1 MSLRLWHAVLAA
13 SVALAPVAAS
23 AQSAA
28 PESAQA
34 SAAES
39 GPSPAVIAM
48 REQWLNPAVN
58 SFTFRDT
65 DKVFESR
72 AVPRSGPALPLA
84 AGTALAMPAHTS
96 GGQTMPY
103 AAWADRTFTNAML
116 VMKDGKVVFE
126 DYRNKSDAATRF
138 ISFSMAKTFT
148 ALLVGIAL
156 GEGKIRS
163 LDDKAGD
170 YVPELKSGGY
180 GDATIRQILQMRSG
194 VDYEERYDFGANP
207 SLAATIH
214 TKAIVRGEM
223 RFADPAVTIGKKTA
237 PGSTFNYAT
246 LDTAVLGWILE
257 RATGEK
263 LETYTASRL
272 WGPLGAEAGAFWMAD
287 GPPGKGRA
295 LNGMA
300 FNAVLRDFA
309 RLGQMMLD
317 GGKVG
322 GQAGGQQV
330 IPAGWLKEMTT
341 MIAFPAEYAR
351 KAEFKGYGYQ
361 TWQVD
366 DEPGAYSA
374 VGLAGQFIYVH
385 PKTRTVIVKLSY
397 NPPVEPEWLTGE
409 VIDYF
414 HAVVRTPA
422 AAKP

>member
-1 MSLRLWHAVLAA
+1 MSARQPSVRIWNAVLAA
-13 SVALAPVAAS
+13 SVALTPVAVS
-23 AQSAA
+23 AQLPAPAA
-28 PESAQA
+28 VPAQ
-34 SAAES
+34 
-39 GPSPAVIAM
+39 PSPAVISM

-65 DKVFESR
+65 NKVFESR
-72 AVPRSGPALPLA
+72 DVPRSGPVSPLNN
-84 AGTALAMPAHTS
+84 GTALAMPQHQSS
-96 GGQTMPY
+96 GAAMGY
-103 AAWADRTFTNAML
+103 DAWADRTFTNALL

-126 DYRNKSDAATRF
+126 DYRNKSDATTHF
-138 ISFSMAKTFT
+138 ISFSMAKTIT

-156 GEGKIRS
+156 GEHKIRS

-180 GDATIRQILQMRSG
+180 GGATIRQILQMRSG
-194 VDYEERYDFGANP
+194 VDYEERYDFGEHP

-214 TKAIVRGEM
+214 MNAIVRNKM
-223 RFADPAVTIGKKTA
+223 RFADPATTIGKKTV

-263 LETYTASRL
+263 LETYTASHL

-287 GPPGKGRA
+287 GPPGTGRA
-295 LNGMA
+295 LNGMGY
-300 FNAVLRDFA
+300 NAVLRDFA

-317 GGKVG
+317 GGKVD
-322 GQAGGQQV
+322 GQQV
-330 IPAGWLKEMTT
+330 IPAGWIKDMTT
-341 MIAFPAEYAR
+341 MTPFPVNPAR
-351 KAEFKGYGYQ
+351 KAEFEGYGFQ

-366 DEPGAYSA
+366 KEPGAYSA

-385 PKTRTVIVKLSY
+385 PATRTVIVKLSY
-397 NPPVEPEWLTGE
+397 NPPVEPEWLTPE

-414 HAVVRTPA
+414 HAIARAPV

>member
-13 SVALAPVAAS
+13 SVALAPIAAS
-23 AQSAA
+23 AQSAPA
-28 PESAQA
+28 TP
-34 SAAES
+34 SAA
-39 GPSPAVIAM
+39 VISM

-65 DKVFESR
+65 NKVFESR
-72 AVPRSGPALPLA
+72 DVPRSGPVAPLA
-84 AGTALAMPAHTS
+84 TGAPLAMPMHS
-96 GGQTMPY
+96 YQSSIMPY
-103 AAWADRTFTNAML
+103 DAWADRTFTNAFL

-126 DYRNKSDAATRF
+126 DYRNKSDATTHF
-138 ISFSMAKTFT
+138 ISFSMAKTIT

-170 YVPELKSGGY
+170 YVPELKAGGY

-194 VDYEERYDFGANP
+194 VDYEERYDFGEHP

-214 TKAIVRGEM
+214 MKAIVRNQM
-223 RFADPAVTIGKKTA
+223 RFADPAVNIGKKTA

-263 LETYTASRL
+263 LETFTASRL

-287 GPPGKGRA
+287 GPPGNGRA
-295 LNGMA
+295 LNGMGY
-300 FNAVLRDFA
+300 NAVLRDFA

-317 GGKVG
+317 GGKANG
-322 GQAGGQQV
+322 KQV
-330 IPAGWLKEMTT
+330 IPAGWVGQMTT
-341 MIAFPAEYAR
+341 MIPFPAEYAK
-351 KAEFKGYGYQ
+351 KAEFQGYGYQ

-366 DEPGAYSA
+366 KEPGAYSA

-385 PKTRTVIVKLSY
+385 PTTRTVIVKLSY
-397 NPPVEPEWLTGE
+397 NPPVEPEWLTPE
-409 VIDYF
+409 VLSYF
-414 HAVVRTPA
+414 RAVALSPV

>member
-1 MSLRLWHAVLAA
+1 
-13 SVALAPVAAS
+13 
-23 AQSAA
+23 
-28 PESAQA
+28 
-34 SAAES
+34 
-39 GPSPAVIAM
+39 
-48 REQWLNPAVN
+48 VN
-58 SFTFRDT
+58 GS
-65 DKVFESR
+65 
-72 AVPRSGPALPLA
+72 
-84 AGTALAMPAHTS
+84 ALAMPAHQS
-96 GGQTMPY
+96 GSTTMTY
-103 AAWADRTFTNAML
+103 DAWADRTFTNALL

-156 GEGKIRS
+156 GEKKIRS

-170 YVPELKSGGY
+170 YVPELKAGGY

-214 TKAIVRGEM
+214 TKAIVRNQM
-223 RFADPAVTIGKKTA
+223 RFADPAMTIGKKTA

-257 RATGEK
+257 RATGEP
-263 LETYTASRL
+263 LEAYTASRL

-287 GPPGKGRA
+287 GPPGNGRA
-295 LNGMA
+295 LNGMGY
-300 FNAVLRDFA
+300 NAVLRDFA
-309 RLGQMMLD
+309 RLGQLMLD
-317 GGKVG
+317 GGK
-322 GQAGGQQV
+322 ANGQQV
-330 IPAGWLKEMTT
+330 VPTGWVSQMTT
-341 MIAFPAEYAR
+341 MIPFPAQYAR
-351 KAEFKGYGYQ
+351 KAEFKGYGFQ

-409 VIDYF
+409 VVDYF
-414 HAVVRTPA
+414 HAIARAPVT
-422 AAKP
+422 AKP

>member
-1 MSLRLWHAVLAA
+1 MAV
-13 SVALAPVAAS
+13 S
-23 AQSAA
+23 AQTAA
-28 PESAQA
+28 PA
-34 SAAES
+34 
-39 GPSPAVIAM
+39 GPSPAVISM

-65 DKVFESR
+65 NKVFESR
-72 AVPRSGPALPLA
+72 DVPRSGPVAPLA
-84 AGTALAMPAHTS
+84 NGTAL
-96 GGQTMPY
+96 TMPQHQSAAGAMGY
-103 AAWADRTFTNAML
+103 DAWADRTFTNALL
-116 VMKDGKVVFE
+116 VMKDGKIVFE
-126 DYRNKSDAATRF
+126 NYRNKSDATTHF
-138 ISFSMAKTFT
+138 ISFSMAKTIT

-156 GEGKIRS
+156 DQHKIRS

-170 YVPELKSGGY
+170 YVPELKNGGY
-180 GDATIRQILQMRSG
+180 GGATIRQILQMRSG

-214 TKAIVRGEM
+214 TKAIVRNEM
-223 RFADPAVTIGKKTA
+223 RFADPAMTIGKKTV

-257 RATGEK
+257 RATGDH

-287 GPPGKGRA
+287 GPPETGRA
-295 LNGMA
+295 LNGMGY
-300 FNAVLRDFA
+300 NALLRDFA

-317 GGKVG
+317 GGKANGKQIV
-322 GQAGGQQV
+322 
-330 IPAGWLKEMTT
+330 PAGWLDQMTT
-341 MIAFPAEYAR
+341 MIPFPVDPAR
-351 KAEFKGYGYQ
+351 KAGFKGYGFQ

-366 DEPGAYSA
+366 DEPGAFSA

-414 HAVVRTPA
+414 HAIARAPVT
-422 AAKP
+422 K

>member
-1 MSLRLWHAVLAA
+1 MSIRLWSAVLAA
-13 SVALAPVAAS
+13 SVALAPVAVS
-23 AQSAA
+23 AQTA
-28 PESAQA
+28 PD
-34 SAAES
+34 
-39 GPSPAVIAM
+39 GPSAAVIAM
-48 REQWLNPAVN
+48 REQWLNPAIN

-72 AVPRSGPALPLA
+72 AVPRSGPVAPLA
-84 AGTALAMPAHTS
+84 VGTPLAMPMHS
-96 GGQTMPY
+96 YQSSIMPY
-103 AAWADRTFTNAML
+103 AAWADRTFTNALL

-126 DYRNKSDAATRF
+126 DYRNKSDAATHF
-138 ISFSMAKTFT
+138 ISFSMAKTIT

-156 GEGKIRS
+156 NEGKIRS

-170 YVPELKSGGY
+170 YVPELKAGGY

-194 VDYEERYDFGANP
+194 VDYEERYDFGEHP

-214 TKAIVRGEM
+214 MKAIVRNQI
-223 RFADPAVTIGKKTA
+223 RFADPAVTIGKKTV

-263 LETYTASRL
+263 LEDFTASRL

-287 GPPGKGRA
+287 GPPGTGRA
-295 LNGMA
+295 LNGMGY
-300 FNAVLRDFA
+300 NAVLRDFA

-317 GGKVG
+317 GGK
-322 GQAGGQQV
+322 AGGKQV
-330 IPAGWLKEMTT
+330 VPAGWVKDMTT
-341 MIAFPAEYAR
+341 MIPFPAEYGR
-351 KAEFKGYGYQ
+351 KAEFEGYGYQ

-366 DEPGAYSA
+366 KEPGAYSA

-385 PKTRTVIVKLSY
+385 PATRTVIVKLSY

-409 VIDYF
+409 VLSYF
-414 HAVVRTPA
+414 HAIAKAP
-422 AAKP
+422 AKP

>member
-1 MSLRLWHAVLAA
+1 MSHRIWQVVLAA
-13 SVALAPVAAS
+13 SVALAPVAVS
-23 AQSAA
+23 AQSAVPA
-28 PESAQA
+28 
-34 SAAES
+34 

-48 REQWLNPAVN
+48 REQWLNPAIN

-72 AVPRSGPALPLA
+72 AVPRSGPVWPLENGA
-84 AGTALAMPAHTS
+84 KLAMPAHSTGS
-96 GGQTMPY
+96 MVLGYDG
-103 AAWADRTFTNAML
+103 WADRTFTNALL

-126 DYRNKSDAATRF
+126 DYRNRSDATTHF
-138 ISFSMAKTFT
+138 ISFSMAKTIT

-156 GEGKIRS
+156 DEHKIRS

-170 YVPELKSGGY
+170 YVPELKAGGY

-194 VDYEERYDFGANP
+194 VDYEERYDFGEHP

-214 TKAIVRGEM
+214 MNAIVRNKM
-223 RFADPAVTIGKKTA
+223 RFADPAVTIGKKTV

-263 LETYTASRL
+263 LETYTASHL
-272 WGPLGAEAGAFWMAD
+272 WGPLGAEAGGFWLAD
-287 GPPGKGRA
+287 GPHGTGRA
-295 LNGMA
+295 LNGMGY
-300 FNAVLRDFA
+300 NAVLRDFA

-317 GGKVG
+317 GGKANG
-322 GQAGGQQV
+322 KQV
-330 IPAGWLKEMTT
+330 IPVGWVGQMTT
-341 MIAFPAEYAR
+341 MIPFPAVYGR
-351 KAEFKGYGYQ
+351 KAEFEGYGYQ

-366 DEPGAYSA
+366 KEPGAYSA

-385 PKTRTVIVKLSY
+385 PTTRTVIVKLSY

-409 VIDYF
+409 VLSYF
-414 HAVVRTPA
+414 HAIANAPA
-422 AAKP
+422 PK

>member
-1 MSLRLWHAVLAA
+1 MSIRLWHAVLAA
-13 SVALAPVAAS
+13 SVALAPVAVS
-23 AQSAA
+23 AQTA
-28 PESAQA
+28 PA
-34 SAAES
+34 

-48 REQWLNPAVN
+48 REQWLNPAIN

-72 AVPRSGPALPLA
+72 AVPRSGPVAPLTTGA
-84 AGTALAMPAHTS
+84 PLAMPQHQS
-96 GGQTMPY
+96 GGQPMPY
-103 AAWADRTFTNAML
+103 AAWADRTFTNALL
-116 VMKDGKVVFE
+116 VMKDGKIVFE
-126 DYRNKSDAATRF
+126 DYRNKSDAATHF
-138 ISFSMAKTFT
+138 ISFSMAKTIT

-156 GEGKIRS
+156 DEHKIRS

-170 YVPELKSGGY
+170 YVPELKAGGY

-214 TKAIVRGEM
+214 MKAIVRNQM

-263 LETYTASRL
+263 LETYTASHL

-287 GPPGKGRA
+287 GPPGTGRA
-295 LNGMA
+295 LNGMGY
-300 FNAVLRDFA
+300 NAVLRDFA

-317 GGKVG
+317 GGKVNG
-322 GQAGGQQV
+322 RQV
-330 IPAGWLKEMTT
+330 IPAGWVGQMTT
-341 MIAFPAEYAR
+341 MIPFTADYAK
-351 KAEFKGYGYQ
+351 KAEFKGYGFQ

-366 DEPGAYSA
+366 NEPGAYSA

-385 PKTRTVIVKLSY
+385 PQTRTVIVKLSY
-397 NPPVEPEWLTGE
+397 NPPVEPEWLTPE
-409 VIDYF
+409 VLDYF
-414 HAVVRTPA
+414 HAIVRTPA
-422 AAKP
+422 GK

>member
-1 MSLRLWHAVLAA
+1 MSVRFWQAVLAA
-13 SVALAPVAAS
+13 SVALAPVAAA
-23 AQSAA
+23 AQSAPA
-28 PESAQA
+28 GP
-34 SAAES
+34 SAA
-39 GPSPAVIAM
+39 VISM
-48 REQWLNPAVN
+48 REQWLNPAIN

-72 AVPRSGPALPLA
+72 AVPRSGPVTPLA
-84 AGTALAMPAHTS
+84 SGAPIAMPQHQSAT
-96 GGQTMPY
+96 GAMGY
-103 AAWADRTFTNAML
+103 DAWADRTFTNALM

-126 DYRNKSDAATRF
+126 DYRNKSDAATHF
-138 ISFSMAKTFT
+138 ISFSMAKTIT

-156 GEGKIRS
+156 NEGKIRS

-170 YVPELKSGGY
+170 YVPELKAGGY

-214 TKAIVRGEM
+214 MKAIVRNQM

-287 GPPGKGRA
+287 GPPGTGRA
-295 LNGMA
+295 LNGMGY
-300 FNAVLRDFA
+300 NAVLRDFA

-317 GGKVG
+317 GGKSG
-322 GQAGGQQV
+322 GRQV
-330 IPAGWLKEMTT
+330 IPAGWVKEMTT
-341 MIAFPAEYAR
+341 MIPFPAEYAR

-366 DEPGAYSA
+366 NEPGAYSA

-385 PKTRTVIVKLSY
+385 PSTRTVIVKLSY

-414 HAVVRTPA
+414 HAIARTSARP
-422 AAKP
+422 

>member
-1 MSLRLWHAVLAA
+1 MSIRLWHAVLAA
-13 SVALAPVAAS
+13 SVALAPMAAS
-23 AQSAA
+23 AQTAPAGPSAA
-28 PESAQA
+28 
-34 SAAES
+34 
-39 GPSPAVIAM
+39 VISM
-48 REQWLNPAVN
+48 REQWLNPAIN

-65 DKVFESR
+65 NNVFESR
-72 AVPRSGPALPLA
+72 DVPRSGPVAPLA
-84 AGTALAMPAHTS
+84 TGAPLAMPQHQS
-96 GGQTMPY
+96 GGATMPY
-103 AAWADRTFTNAML
+103 AAWADRTFTNALL

-126 DYRNKSDAATRF
+126 DYRNKSDAATHF
-138 ISFSMAKTFT
+138 ISFSMAKTIT

-156 GEGKIRS
+156 GEHKIRS
-163 LDDKAGD
+163 LDDKAGA
-170 YVPELKSGGY
+170 YVPELKAGGY

-194 VDYEERYDFGANP
+194 VDYEERYDFGEHP

-214 TKAIVRGEM
+214 TKAIVRNEM

-287 GPPGKGRA
+287 GPPGNGRA
-295 LNGMA
+295 LNGMGY
-300 FNAVLRDFA
+300 NAVLRDFA

-317 GGKVG
+317 GGK
-322 GQAGGQQV
+322 ANGQQIV
-330 IPAGWLKEMTT
+330 PAGWVGQMTT
-341 MIAFPAEYAR
+341 MIPFTADYAK

-366 DEPGAYSA
+366 NEPGAYSA

-397 NPPVEPEWLTGE
+397 NPPVEPEWLTPE
-409 VIDYF
+409 VLDYF
-414 HAVVRTPA
+414 HAIVRTPA
-422 AAKP
+422 AR

>member
-1 MSLRLWHAVLAA
+1 MSVRLWHAVLAA
-13 SVALAPVAAS
+13 SVALAPLAVS
-23 AQSAA
+23 AQTAA
-28 PESAQA
+28 PE
-34 SAAES
+34 
-39 GPSPAVIAM
+39 GPSAAVIAM
-48 REQWLNPAVN
+48 REQWLNPAIN

-72 AVPRSGPALPLA
+72 DVPRSGPVAPLA
-84 AGTALAMPAHTS
+84 TGPALAMPAHSTGS
-96 GGQTMPY
+96 MVMGYDG
-103 AAWADRTFTNAML
+103 WADRTFTNALL

-126 DYRNKSDAATRF
+126 NYRNKSDAATHF
-138 ISFSMAKTFT
+138 VSFSMAKTIT
-148 ALLVGIAL
+148 ALLIGIAL
-156 GEGKIRS
+156 DEHKIRS

-214 TKAIVRGEM
+214 TKAIVRNEM
-223 RFADPAVTIGKKTA
+223 RFADPAMTIGKKTV

-263 LETYTASRL
+263 LETFTASRL

-287 GPPGKGRA
+287 GPPGTGRA
-295 LNGMA
+295 LNGMGY
-300 FNAVLRDFA
+300 NAVLRDFA

-317 GGKVG
+317 GGKANGKQIV
-322 GQAGGQQV
+322 
-330 IPAGWLKEMTT
+330 PAGWVGQMTT
-341 MIAFPAEYAR
+341 MIPFPAQYAR
-351 KAEFKGYGYQ
+351 KAEFKGYGFQ

-366 DEPGAYSA
+366 DEPGAFSA

-414 HAVVRTPA
+414 HAIARTPS
-422 AAKP
+422 KP

>member
-1 MSLRLWHAVLAA
+1 MSVRLWHAVLSA
-13 SVALAPVAAS
+13 SVALAPVVAS
-23 AQSAA
+23 AQTVPAGPSAA
-28 PESAQA
+28 
-34 SAAES
+34 
-39 GPSPAVIAM
+39 VISM

-65 DKVFESR
+65 NKVFESR
-72 AVPRSGPALPLA
+72 DVPRSGPVWPLVT
-84 AGTALAMPAHTS
+84 GPALAMPQHQSSAGS
-96 GGQTMPY
+96 MGY
-103 AAWADRTFTNAML
+103 NAWADRTFTNALL

-126 DYRNKSDAATRF
+126 DYRNKSDAATHF

-156 GEGKIRS
+156 GEGKIHS

-170 YVPELKSGGY
+170 YVPELKTGGY

-194 VDYEERYDFGANP
+194 VDYEERYDFGEHP

-214 TKAIVRGEM
+214 TKAIVRNQM

-287 GPPGKGRA
+287 GPPGNGRA
-295 LNGMA
+295 LNGMGY
-300 FNAVLRDFA
+300 NAVLRDFA
-309 RLGQMMLD
+309 RIGQMMLD

-322 GQAGGQQV
+322 DSQV
-330 IPAGWLKEMTT
+330 IPAGWVKEMTT
-341 MIAFPAEYAR
+341 MIPFPAEYAR

-366 DEPGAYSA
+366 NEPGAYSA

-385 PKTRTVIVKLSY
+385 PATRTVIVKLSY

-414 HAVVRTPA
+414 HAIARAPA
-422 AAKP
+422 PK

>member
-1 MSLRLWHAVLAA
+1 MSVRLWHAVLAA
-13 SVALAPVAAS
+13 SVTLAPVAAS
-23 AQSAA
+23 AQTAA
-28 PESAQA
+28 P
-34 SAAES
+34 AAAAPT

-48 REQWLNPAVN
+48 REQWLNPAIN

-65 DKVFESR
+65 NKVFESR
-72 AVPRSGPALPLA
+72 DVPRSGPVWPLST
-84 AGTALAMPAHTS
+84 GPALAMPQHQSAT
-96 GGQTMPY
+96 GTMGY
-103 AAWADRTFTNAML
+103 DAWADRTFTNALM

-126 DYRNKSDAATRF
+126 DYRNKSDAATPF
-138 ISFSMAKTFT
+138 VSFSMAKTIT

-156 GEGKIRS
+156 DEHKIRS

-170 YVPELKSGGY
+170 YVPELKAGGY
-180 GDATIRQILQMRSG
+180 GNATIRQILQMRSG

-214 TKAIVRGEM
+214 TKAIVRNEM
-223 RFADPAVTIGKKTA
+223 RFADPAMTIGKKTA
-237 PGSTFNYAT
+237 PSSTFNYAT

-263 LETYTASRL
+263 LESFTASRL

-287 GPPGKGRA
+287 GPPGNGRA
-295 LNGMA
+295 LNGMGY
-300 FNAVLRDFA
+300 NAVLRDFA

-317 GGKVG
+317 GGKANG
-322 GQAGGQQV
+322 TQV
-330 IPAGWLKEMTT
+330 IPAGWVGEMTT
-341 MIAFPAEYAR
+341 MIPFPAQYAR
-351 KAEFKGYGYQ
+351 KAEFKGYGFQ

-366 DEPGAYSA
+366 SEPGAYSA

-385 PKTRTVIVKLSY
+385 PATRTVIVKLSY

-414 HAVVRTPA
+414 HAIARAPVAP
-422 AAKP
+422 KP

>member
-1 MSLRLWHAVLAA
+1 MSVRLWHAVLAA
-13 SVALAPVAAS
+13 SVAVAPVAAS
-23 AQSAA
+23 AQTAAPAGPSAA
-28 PESAQA
+28 
-34 SAAES
+34 
-39 GPSPAVIAM
+39 VISM

-72 AVPRSGPALPLA
+72 AVPRSGPVWPLTT
-84 AGTALAMPAHTS
+84 GTPLTMPAHSTGS
-96 GGQTMPY
+96 MVMGYDG
-103 AAWADRTFTNAML
+103 WADRTFTNALL
-116 VMKDGKVVFE
+116 VMKEGKVVFE
-126 DYRNKSDAATRF
+126 DYRNKSDAATHF
-138 ISFSMAKTFT
+138 ISFSMAKTIT

-156 GEGKIRS
+156 HEGKIHS

-170 YVPELKSGGY
+170 YVPELKAGGY

-194 VDYEERYDFGANP
+194 VAYEERYDFGVNP

-214 TKAIVRGEM
+214 TKAIVRNEM

-263 LETYTASRL
+263 LEAFTTSRL

-287 GPPGKGRA
+287 GPPDTGRA
-295 LNGMA
+295 LNGMGY
-300 FNAVLRDFA
+300 NAVLRDFA

-322 GQAGGQQV
+322 DGANGKQV
-330 IPAGWLKEMTT
+330 IPAGWVGQMTK
-341 MIAFPAEYAR
+341 MIPFPVDPAR
-351 KAEFKGYGYQ
+351 KAEFKGYGFQ

-366 DEPGAYSA
+366 NEPGAYSA

-385 PKTRTVIVKLSY
+385 PATRTVIVKLSY
-397 NPPVEPEWLTGE
+397 NPPVEPEWLTPE
-409 VIDYF
+409 VLNYF
-414 HAVVRTPA
+414 HAIARAP
-422 AAKP
+422 AKP

>member
-1 MSLRLWHAVLAA
+1 MSVRLWHAVLAA
-13 SVALAPVAAS
+13 SFAVVPAALS
-23 AQSAA
+23 AQQAAGPSAA
-28 PESAQA
+28 
-34 SAAES
+34 
-39 GPSPAVIAM
+39 VISM

-72 AVPRSGPALPLA
+72 AIPRSAPVWPLVN
-84 AGTALAMPAHTS
+84 GTPLTMPAHSTGS
-96 GGQTMPY
+96 MVMGYDG
-103 AAWADRTFTNAML
+103 WADRTFTNALM

-126 DYRNKSDAATRF
+126 DYRNKSDAATHF
-138 ISFSMAKTFT
+138 ISFSMAKTIT

-156 GEGKIRS
+156 DEHKIRS

-214 TKAIVRGEM
+214 TRAIVRNEM
-223 RFADPAVTIGKKTA
+223 RFADPAMTIGKKTA

-263 LETYTASRL
+263 LEAYTASRL

-287 GPPGKGRA
+287 GPPGTGRA
-295 LNGMA
+295 LNGMGY
-300 FNAVLRDFA
+300 NAVLRDFA
-309 RLGQMMLD
+309 RLGQLMLD
-317 GGKVG
+317 GGKANGKQIV
-322 GQAGGQQV
+322 
-330 IPAGWLKEMTT
+330 PAGWLGQMTT
-341 MIAFPAEYAR
+341 MIPFPANAAR
-351 KAEFKGYGYQ
+351 KAEFKGYGFQ

-409 VIDYF
+409 VLGYF
-414 HAVVRTPA
+414 HAIAKAPA
-422 AAKP
+422 PK

>member
-1 MSLRLWHAVLAA
+1 MPVRLWHAVLAA
-13 SVALAPVAAS
+13 SVALAPIAAS
-23 AQSAA
+23 AQTAAQSAA
-28 PESAQA
+28 PV
-34 SAAES
+34 

-48 REQWLNPAVN
+48 RDQWLNPAVN

-65 DKVFESR
+65 NKVFESR
-72 AVPRSGPALPLA
+72 DVPRSGPVWPLVN
-84 AGTALAMPAHTS
+84 GSALAMPAHQS
-96 GGQTMPY
+96 GSTTMTY
-103 AAWADRTFTNAML
+103 DAWADRTFTNALL
-116 VMKDGKVVFE
+116 VMKDGKVLFE

-156 GEGKIRS
+156 GEKKIRS

-170 YVPELKSGGY
+170 YVPELKAGGY

-194 VDYEERYDFGANP
+194 VDYEERYDFGVNP

-214 TKAIVRGEM
+214 TKAIVRNQM
-223 RFADPAVTIGKKTA
+223 RFADPAMTIGKKTA

-263 LETYTASRL
+263 LEAYTASHL
-272 WGPLGAEAGAFWMAD
+272 WGPLGAESNAFWMAD
-287 GPPGKGRA
+287 GPPGTGRA
-295 LNGMA
+295 LNGMGY
-300 FNAVLRDFA
+300 NAVLRDFA
-309 RLGQMMLD
+309 RLGQLMLD
-317 GGKVG
+317 GGKANG
-322 GQAGGQQV
+322 KQV
-330 IPAGWLKEMTT
+330 VPAGWVTEMTT
-341 MIAFPAEYAR
+341 MIPFPAEYAR
-351 KAEFKGYGYQ
+351 KAEFKGYGFQ

-409 VIDYF
+409 VVNYF
-414 HAVVRTPA
+414 HAIVRAPI

>member
-1 MSLRLWHAVLAA
+1 MSVRLWHAVLAA
-13 SVALAPVAAS
+13 IVAVVPAALS
-23 AQSAA
+23 AQQAAGPSAA
-28 PESAQA
+28 
-34 SAAES
+34 
-39 GPSPAVIAM
+39 VISM

-72 AVPRSGPALPLA
+72 AIPRSAPVWPLVN
-84 AGTALAMPAHTS
+84 GTPLTMPAHSTGS
-96 GGQTMPY
+96 MVMGYDG
-103 AAWADRTFTNAML
+103 WADRTFTNALM

-126 DYRNKSDAATRF
+126 DYRNKSDAATHF
-138 ISFSMAKTFT
+138 ISFSMAKTIT

-156 GEGKIRS
+156 DEHKIRS

-214 TKAIVRGEM
+214 TRAIVRNEM
-223 RFADPAVTIGKKTA
+223 RFADPAMTIGKKTA

-263 LETYTASRL
+263 LEAYTASRL

-287 GPPGKGRA
+287 GPPGTGRA
-295 LNGMA
+295 LNGMGY
-300 FNAVLRDFA
+300 NAVLRDFA
-309 RLGQMMLD
+309 RLGQLMLD
-317 GGKVG
+317 GGKANGKQIV
-322 GQAGGQQV
+322 
-330 IPAGWLKEMTT
+330 PAGWLGQMTT
-341 MIAFPAEYAR
+341 MIPFPANAAR
-351 KAEFKGYGYQ
+351 KAEFKGYGFQ

-409 VIDYF
+409 VLGYF
-414 HAVVRTPA
+414 HAIAKAPA
-422 AAKP
+422 PK

>member
-1 MSLRLWHAVLAA
+1 MSVRLWHAVLAA
-13 SVALAPVAAS
+13 SVAFTPVAAS
-23 AQSAA
+23 AQTA
-28 PESAQA
+28 PVA
-34 SAAES
+34 
-39 GPSPAVIAM
+39 PSPAVISM

-72 AVPRSGPALPLA
+72 AVPRSGPVWPLA
-84 AGTALAMPAHTS
+84 TARALTMPAHSTGS
-96 GGQTMPY
+96 MAMGYDG
-103 AAWADRTFTNAML
+103 WADRTFTNALL
-116 VMKDGKVVFE
+116 VMKDGKIVFE
-126 DYRNKSDAATRF
+126 DYRNKSDATTHF
-138 ISFSMAKTFT
+138 ISFSMAKTIT

-163 LDDKAGD
+163 LDDKAGS
-170 YVPELKSGGY
+170 YVPELKAGGY

-194 VDYEERYDFGANP
+194 VDYEERYDFGEHP

-214 TKAIVRGEM
+214 TKAIVRNEM

-272 WGPLGAEAGAFWMAD
+272 WGPLGAEASAFWMAD
-287 GPPGKGRA
+287 GPPGNGRA
-295 LNGMA
+295 LNGMGY
-300 FNAVLRDFA
+300 NAVLRDFG

-317 GGKVG
+317 GGMANGK
-322 GQAGGQQV
+322 QV
-330 IPAGWLKEMTT
+330 IPAGWVKQMIT
-341 MIAFPAEYAR
+341 MIPFPAEYAR

-385 PKTRTVIVKLSY
+385 PQTRTVIVKLSY

-414 HAVVRTPA
+414 HAITRTPA
-422 AAKP
+422 TKP

>member
-1 MSLRLWHAVLAA
+1 MSARLWHAVLAA
-13 SVALAPVAAS
+13 SVAVAPVAAA
-23 AQSAA
+23 AQIA
-28 PESAQA
+28 PA
-34 SAAES
+34 
-39 GPSPAVIAM
+39 GPSPAVISM
-48 REQWLNPAVN
+48 REQWLNPAIN

-72 AVPRSGPALPLA
+72 AVPRSGPVAPLA
-84 AGTALAMPAHTS
+84 TGAPLAMPAHSTGS
-96 GGQTMPY
+96 MVMGYDG
-103 AAWADRTFTNAML
+103 WADRTFTNALL

-126 DYRNKSDAATRF
+126 DYRNKSDAATHF
-138 ISFSMAKTFT
+138 VSFSMAKTIT

-156 GEGKIRS
+156 DEHKIRS

-170 YVPELKSGGY
+170 YVPELKGGGY

-214 TKAIVRGEM
+214 TKAIVRNEM
-223 RFADPAVTIGKKTA
+223 RFADPAMTIGKKTA

-263 LETYTASRL
+263 LETFTASRL
-272 WGPLGAEAGAFWMAD
+272 WGPLGAEASAFWMAD
-287 GPPGKGRA
+287 GPPGNGRA
-295 LNGMA
+295 LNGMGY
-300 FNAVLRDFA
+300 NAVLRDFA

-317 GGKVG
+317 GGKANG
-322 GQAGGQQV
+322 KQV
-330 IPAGWLKEMTT
+330 IPAGWVSQMTT
-341 MIAFPAEYAR
+341 MIPFPAQYAR
-351 KAEFKGYGYQ
+351 KAEFKGYGFQ

-366 DEPGAYSA
+366 DEPDAYSA

-385 PKTRTVIVKLSY
+385 PRTRTVIVKLSY

-409 VIDYF
+409 VIGYF
-414 HAVVRTPA
+414 HAIVRTPV

>member
-1 MSLRLWHAVLAA
+1 MSLRLWNAVLAA

-23 AQSAA
+23 AQTA
-28 PESAQA
+28 PA
-34 SAAES
+34 
-39 GPSPAVIAM
+39 GPSPAVISM
-48 REQWLNPAVN
+48 REQWLNPAIN
-58 SFTFRDT
+58 SFTFRET
-65 DKVFESR
+65 NKVFESR
-72 AVPRSGPALPLA
+72 DVPRSGPVAPLA
-84 AGTALAMPAHTS
+84 TGTPLAMPAHTA
-96 GGQTMPY
+96 GGQAMPY
-103 AAWADRTFTNAML
+103 AAWADRTLTNALL

-126 DYRNKSDAATRF
+126 DYRNKSDSATHF
-138 ISFSMAKTFT
+138 VSFSMAKTIT

-156 GEGKIRS
+156 HEGKIRS

-170 YVPELKSGGY
+170 YVPELKAGGY

-194 VDYEERYDFGANP
+194 VDYEERYDFGVNP

-214 TKAIVRGEM
+214 TKAIVRNEM

-263 LETYTASRL
+263 LEAFTASRL
-272 WGPLGAEAGAFWMAD
+272 WGPLGAESGAFWMAD
-287 GPPGKGRA
+287 GPPGNGRA
-295 LNGMA
+295 LNGMGY
-300 FNAVLRDFA
+300 NAVLRDFA

-317 GGKVG
+317 GGK
-322 GQAGGQQV
+322 ANGQQV
-330 IPAGWLKEMTT
+330 IPAGWVKEMTT
-341 MIAFPAEYAR
+341 MIPFPAAYGR
-351 KAEFKGYGYQ
+351 KAEFEGYGYQ

-366 DEPGAYSA
+366 KEPGAYSA

-385 PKTRTVIVKLSY
+385 PTTRTVIVKLSY

-414 HAVVRTPA
+414 HAVARTPA
-422 AAKP
+422 KP